1 VEATEGKAVILYFQ
15 PLLQRVAVV
24 VVLLAPLL
32 VVLAVE
38 PLHHIQE
45 PLEMKVDI
53 PPQKVQA
60 EEMVAL

>member
-24 VVLLAPLL
+24 VVLVAPPL

-38 PLHHIQE
+38 HLHHLQE
-45 PLEMKVDI
+45 PPEMKVAI
-53 PPQKVQA
+53 LPQKVQA
-60 EEMVAL
+60 EEAVAL